1 MQALL
6 VRLCM
11 DFAHK
16 VGSRVRVWLRDGTL
30 LQPGKQTSSAPL
42 CGRDFLISIGPV
54 LKVEPPVRY
63 SVAGSVSPFFPTT
76 HVNWQGMVQ
85 AAAGNLPGQLH
96 QPESSPW
103 GSSAVLRQP
112 FWSQLATSWQTLFK
126 RFQTLFSHLTLEPVF
141 QFQKPAFVWFSV
153 ENLVCST
160 AWFLPAEAQEEPLIL
175 WLFSIFLVWNQRAE
189 AEKWGEMLTWI

>member
-42 CGRDFLISIGPV
+42 CGRDFLISIVPV
-54 LKVEPPVRY
+54 LKIEPPVRY

-76 HVNWQGMVQ
+76 HVNWQGTVQ
-85 AAAGNLPGQLH
+85 AAAGNLPGRLH
-96 QPESSPW
+96 QPESSP
-103 GSSAVLRQP
+103 
-112 FWSQLATSWQTLFK
+112 
-126 RFQTLFSHLTLEPVF
+126 
-141 QFQKPAFVWFSV
+141 
-153 ENLVCST
+153 
-160 AWFLPAEAQEEPLIL
+160 
-175 WLFSIFLVWNQRAE
+175 
-189 AEKWGEMLTWI
+189 